1 MKGSPMTKIPT
12 NIASIRM
19 PLKEISLATASLH
32 PARGIVGAG
41 ISTLALILASASP
54 AFAQEIIDDKVNDG
68 VATVPGD
75 QASPWVVDGYIYV
88 GDQGMGT
95 LTVETGGVIE
105 QDSSFASVIGY
116 RSEEHTS
123 ELQSLMRISY
133 AVICLKTITTI
144 PTL

>member
-1 MKGSPMTKIPT
+1 MTKIPT

-95 LTVETGGVIE
+95 LTVENGGVVE
-105 QDSSFASVIGY
+105 QDSSFAS
-116 RSEEHTS
+116 RSAERRVGKECVSTCRSRWSRDH
-123 ELQSLMRISY
+123 
-133 AVICLKTITTI
+133 
-144 PTL
+144 

>member
-1 MKGSPMTKIPT
+1 MLGPAADGLCETSMKGSPMTKIPT

-75 QASPWVVDGYIYV
+75 QASPCDRKSVVEGKSVSVRV
-88 GDQGMGT
+88 GI
-95 LTVETGGVIE
+95 GG
-105 QDSSFASVIGY
+105 
-116 RSEEHTS
+116 R
-123 ELQSLMRISY
+123 RI
-133 AVICLKTITTI
+133 IKKKKKD
-144 PTL
+144 